1 MPVWRSSRASDA
13 DSPSADPFDAE
24 TAFSEP
30 PSLHDQ
36 DVQSIPIEDFPQRRR
51 LTPLLFFFA
60 ALALVGYFVFTAMD
74 GVVNTNTLDAR
85 ITALTGEIDDLDWQ
99 AEQLEAL
106 VSFLDSDEY
115 IERVAREELGLVRV
129 GEEAFA
135 IQSPLRPGIQVL
147 RSPWW
152 ANLLPAPDP
161 PDAPDAAGPD
171 ALARNGEDLIAA
183 DGDAPDAAAQG
194 GEPTDPSPPPA
205 QSLPPQ
211 QPKSP

>member
-24 TAFSEP
+24 SAFSEP
-30 PSLHDQ
+30 SSLHDE
-36 DVQSIPIEDFPQRRR
+36 DVQSIPIDDFPQRRR

-74 GVVNTNTLDAR
+74 GGVNTNTLDAR
-85 ITALTGEIDDLDWQ
+85 ITALTGEIDDLEWQ

-115 IERVAREELGLVRV
+115 IERVAREDLGLVRV

-152 ANLLPAPDP
+152 ANLLPTPDTP
-161 PDAPDAAGPD
+161 ATTGPD
-171 ALARNGEDLIAA
+171 ALAPSAA
-183 DGDAPDAAAQG
+183 DLSAADADPDARVPNAAPDGAASV
-194 GEPTDPSPPPA
+194 PSPPQPA
-205 QSLPPQ
+205 Q
-211 QPKSP
+211 